1 LHFKEGQPMSWW
13 GKVIGGAFG
22 FMLGGP
28 LGAVLGAALG
38 HNFDRGLSQTTQ
50 SFRGTAGDTERIQ
63 SAFFAATFSVM
74 GHVAKADGRVSEIEI
89 NMANQIMSQMMLNA
103 EQRKVARGLFNEG
116 KHSDF
121 DLAGV
126 LSQFKKECHR
136 RFHLIQMFL
145 EIQIAT
151 LLADGVVHE
160 KERSIIHEIGRQL
173 GVNDST
179 IDQLI
184 SMVQGQQYYAHT
196 GEARG
201 PASARDLREAYAVL
215 GVTES
220 ASDDDVKKAYR
231 RLMNQHHPDKLVSKG
246 LPEEMIRIA
255 TEKTQEIKKAYEQ
268 IKRSRKNK

>member
-1 LHFKEGQPMSWW
+1 MSWW

-28 LGAVLGAALG
+28 LGAVLGAAVG

-50 SFRGTAGDTERIQ
+50 AFHGTAGDTERIQ

-89 NMANQIMSQMMLNA
+89 SMANQIMSQMMLDA
-103 EQRKVARGLFNEG
+103 EQRKVAKGLFNEG
-116 KHSDF
+116 KQDDF
-121 DLAGV
+121 DLTGV

-136 RFHLIQMFL
+136 RSHLIQMFL

-151 LLADGVVHE
+151 LLADGVVHQ
-160 KERSIIHEIGRQL
+160 KERNIIHDIGRQL
-173 GVNDST
+173 GVNEGV

-196 GEARG
+196 GETHK

-215 GVTES
+215 GITSS
-220 ASDDDVKKAYR
+220 ASDEEIKKAYR

-246 LPEEMIRIA
+246 LPEEMMKMA
-255 TEKTQEIKKAYEQ
+255 TEKTQDIKKAYEQ
-268 IKRSRKNK
+268 IKRARKKQ

>member
-1 LHFKEGQPMSWW
+1 MSWW

-50 SFRGTAGDTERIQ
+50 PFKGSAGDTERIQ
-63 SAFFAATFSVM
+63 QAFFAATFSVM

-89 NMANQIMSQMMLNA
+89 SMANQIMSQMMLDD
-103 EQRKVARGLFNEG
+103 EQRKVARKLFNEG
-116 KHSDF
+116 KQENF
-121 DLAGV
+121 DLHGV
-126 LSQFKKECHR
+126 LDQFRNECHR

-151 LLADGVVHE
+151 LLADGVVNQ
-160 KERSIIHEIGRQL
+160 KERNIVHDIGRQL
-173 GVNDST
+173 GINERVIN
-179 IDQLI
+179 QLI

-196 GEARG
+196 EDRHK
-201 PASARDLREAYAVL
+201 PASVRDLREAYAVL
-215 GVTES
+215 GVEHS
-220 ASDDDVKKAYR
+220 ATDNEVKKAYR

-246 LPEEMIRIA
+246 LPEEMVKLA
-255 TEKTQEIKKAYEQ
+255 TEKTQEIKRAYEQ
-268 IKRSRKNK
+268 IKRARG